1 MTAPNE
7 PPSDPGE
14 MASEASEPATPDAP
28 AGDTENT
35 AFLYP
40 FIESEERDAGP
51 LLTDLAAS
59 ARAKAVLS
67 KQLAAATIEAT
78 RGAIAVAARAM
89 AERFSAGGVLYTF
102 GNGGS
107 SSDAASVAALFSR
120 PPVTRAA
127 PQGHGGRA
135 LPARCLTEDPAILTA
150 LGNAVGFELVFAR
163 QLIAHARGGDI
174 CIAMSTSGG
183 SKNLLVA
190 ADEARRRGVLVVAM
204 AGYDG
209 GTLARSPSVDHSL
222 VVHSDSVHRIQES
235 QAALAMELWRT
246 VQLELTRKAA

>member
-1 MTAPNE
+1 M
-7 PPSDPGE
+7 S
-14 MASEASEPATPDAP
+14 
-28 AGDTENT
+28 
-35 AFLYP
+35 FLYP

-51 LLTDLAAS
+51 LLIDLAAS

-67 KQLAAATIEAT
+67 KQLSTATIEAS
-78 RGAIAVAARAM
+78 RGALDTTARALAAR
-89 AERFSAGGVLYTF
+89 FTAGGVLYTF

-120 PPVTRAA
+120 PPS
-127 PQGHGGRA
+127 GRP

-150 LGNAVGFELVFAR
+150 LGNDVGFELVFAR
-163 QLIAHARGGDI
+163 QLIAHARTGDM
-174 CIAMSTSGG
+174 CIALSTSGG

-190 ADEARRRGVLVVAM
+190 ADEARKRGVLVVAM

-246 VQLELTRKAA
+246 VQLEFTRKAA

>member
-1 MTAPNE
+1 MTN
-7 PPSDPGE
+7 
-14 MASEASEPATPDAP
+14 PDDETT
-28 AGDTENT
+28 G
-35 AFLYP
+35 FLYP
-40 FIESEERDAGP
+40 FIESEERDPAP
-51 LLTDLAAS
+51 LLADLAAS

-67 KQLAAATIEAT
+67 QQLASATIKDAA
-78 RGAIAVAARAM
+78 GAIAATARAM
-89 AERFSAGGVLYTF
+89 VERFEAGGVLYTF

-120 PPVTRAA
+120 PPS
-127 PQGHGGRA
+127 GRP

-150 LGNAVGFELVFAR
+150 LGNDVGFELIFSR
-163 QLIAHARGGDI
+163 QLIAHARTGDI

-190 ADEARRRGVLVVAM
+190 AAEADKRGMLVVAM

-222 VVHSDSVHRIQES
+222 IVRSDSVHRIQES
-235 QAALAMELWRT
+235 QAVLAMELWRG
-246 VQLELTRKAA
+246 VQRMLTTQAV

>member
-1 MTAPNE
+1 MSTPGEPNE
-7 PPSDPGE
+7 
-14 MASEASEPATPDAP
+14 EAT
-28 AGDTENT
+28 G
-35 AFLYP
+35 FLYP
-40 FIESEERDAGP
+40 FIDSEERDPGP
-51 LLTDLAAS
+51 LLVDLAAS

-67 KQLAAATIEAT
+67 KSLAAATIEAT
-78 RGAIAVAARAM
+78 AGAVSAAARAM
-89 AERFSAGGVLYTF
+89 AERFQRGGVLYTF

-120 PPVTRAA
+120 PPSGQ
-127 PQGHGGRA
+127 P

-150 LGNAVGFELVFAR
+150 LGNDVGFELVFAR
-163 QLIAHARGGDI
+163 QLIAHARSGDM

-190 ADEARRRGVLVVAM
+190 ADEARKRGVMVVAM

-222 VVHSDSVHRIQES
+222 VVRSDSVHRIQES
-235 QAALAMELWRT
+235 QAALAMQLWRT

>member
-1 MTAPNE
+1 VT
-7 PPSDPGE
+7 G
-14 MASEASEPATPDAP
+14 PDTS
-28 AGDTENT
+28 AGNTENT

-40 FIESEERDAGP
+40 FIDSEERDAGP
-51 LLTDLAAS
+51 LLADLAAS

-78 RGAIAVAARAM
+78 SGAVAVCARAM
-89 AERFSAGGVLYTF
+89 ADRFTAGGVLYTF

-120 PPVTRAA
+120 PPS
-127 PQGHGGRA
+127 GRA

-150 LGNAVGFELVFAR
+150 LGNDVGFELIFAR
-163 QLIAHARGGDI
+163 QLIAHARKGDM
-174 CIAMSTSGG
+174 CIALSTSGG

-190 ADEARRRGVLVVAM
+190 ADEARKRGVLVVAM

>member
-1 MTAPNE
+1 M
-7 PPSDPGE
+7 
-14 MASEASEPATPDAP
+14 
-28 AGDTENT
+28 
-35 AFLYP
+35 
-40 FIESEERDAGP
+40 
-51 LLTDLAAS
+51 
-59 ARAKAVLS
+59 LS
-67 KQLAAATIEAT
+67 KQLAAATIAAT
-78 RGAIAVAARAM
+78 RGAIDAAARAM

-127 PQGHGGRA
+127 PQGGGPGCRA

-150 LGNAVGFELVFAR
+150 LGNDVGFELVFAR
-163 QLIAHARGGDI
+163 QLIAHARAGDI

-190 ADEARRRGVLVVAM
+190 ADEARKRGVLVVAM

-246 VQLELTRKAA
+246 VQLELSRKAA

>member
-1 MTAPNE
+1 M
-7 PPSDPGE
+7 
-14 MASEASEPATPDAP
+14 SEPEQTS
-28 AGDTENT
+28 
-35 AFLYP
+35 FLYP
-40 FIESEERDAGP
+40 FIDSEERDAGP
-51 LLTDLAAS
+51 LLVDLAAS

-78 RGAIAVAARAM
+78 AGAVAVCARAM
-89 AERFSAGGVLYTF
+89 AERFSTGGVLYTF

-107 SSDAASVAALFSR
+107 SSDAASVASLFSR
-120 PPVTRAA
+120 PPF
-127 PQGHGGRA
+127 GKA
-135 LPARCLTEDPAILTA
+135 LPARCLTEDPAIVTA
-150 LGNAVGFELVFAR
+150 LGNDVGFELIFAR
-163 QLIAHARGGDI
+163 QLIAHARKGDM
-174 CIAMSTSGG
+174 CIALSTSGG

-190 ADEARRRGVLVVAM
+190 ADEARKRGVLVVAM

-246 VQLELTRKAA
+246 VQLELSRKAA

>member
-1 MTAPNE
+1 VSEANE
-7 PPSDPGE
+7 PE
-14 MASEASEPATPDAP
+14 T
-28 AGDTENT
+28 T

-67 KQLAAATIEAT
+67 KQLAAATIAATTGAVEAS
-78 RGAIAVAARAM
+78 ARAM
-89 AERFSAGGVLYTF
+89 AARFSTGGVLYTF

-120 PPVTRAA
+120 PPS
-127 PQGHGGRA
+127 GRP

-150 LGNAVGFELVFAR
+150 LGNDVGFELVFAR
-163 QLIAHARGGDI
+163 QLIAHARAGDM

-190 ADEARRRGVLVVAM
+190 ADEARKRGVLVVAM

-209 GTLARSPSVDHSL
+209 GTLARSASVDHSL

-246 VQLELTRKAA
+246 VQLELSRKAA

>member
-1 MTAPNE
+1 VTEANE
-7 PPSDPGE
+7 P
-14 MASEASEPATPDAP
+14 A
-28 AGDTENT
+28 ENT

-40 FIESEERDAGP
+40 FIDSEERDPRP
-51 LLTDLAAS
+51 LLVDLAAS

-67 KQLAAATIEAT
+67 KRLAAATIEAS
-78 RGAIAVAARAM
+78 AASLDAAARAM
-89 AERFSAGGVLYTF
+89 AQRFQAGGVLYTF

-107 SSDAASVAALFSR
+107 SSDAASVASLFSR
-120 PPVTRAA
+120 PPS
-127 PQGHGGRA
+127 GRP

-150 LGNAVGFELVFAR
+150 LGNDVGFELIFAR
-163 QLIAHARGGDI
+163 QLIAHARKGDM
-174 CIAMSTSGG
+174 CIALSTSGG

-190 ADEARRRGVLVVAM
+190 VDEARKRGVLTVAM

-235 QAALAMELWRT
+235 QAAVAMQLWRN

>member
-1 MTAPNE
+1 M
-7 PPSDPGE
+7 SDPGN
-14 MASEASEPATPDAP
+14 P
-28 AGDTENT
+28 ENT

-40 FIESEERDAGP
+40 FIDSEERDAGP
-51 LLTDLAAS
+51 LLADLAAS
-59 ARAKAVLS
+59 ARAKEVLS
-67 KQLAAATIEAT
+67 KQLAAATIQAT
-78 RGAIAVAARAM
+78 RGAVGAAARAM

-120 PPVTRAA
+120 PPS
-127 PQGHGGRA
+127 GRA

-150 LGNAVGFELVFAR
+150 LGNDVGFELIFAR
-163 QLIAHARGGDI
+163 QLIAHARPGDM
-174 CIAMSTSGG
+174 CIALSTSGG

-190 ADEARRRGVLVVAM
+190 VDEARRRGVLNVAM

-209 GTLARSPSVDHSL
+209 GTLARSPSVDHAL

>member
-1 MTAPNE
+1 MTDPNE
-7 PPSDPGE
+7 PGDP
-14 MASEASEPATPDAP
+14 
-28 AGDTENT
+28 ENT

-67 KQLAAATIEAT
+67 KQLAAATIGAA
-78 RGAIAVAARAM
+78 RGAIDAAARAM
-89 AERFSAGGVLYTF
+89 AARFSEGGVLYTF

-120 PPVTRAA
+120 PPVTRVAQ
-127 PQGHGGRA
+127 QGGGHGRA

-150 LGNAVGFELVFAR
+150 LGNDVGFELVFAR
-163 QLIAHARGGDI
+163 QLIAHARSGDI

-246 VQLELTRKAA
+246 VQLELSRKAA

>member
-1 MTAPNE
+1 M
-7 PPSDPGE
+7 SDDGE
-14 MASEASEPATPDAP
+14 STS
-28 AGDTENT
+28 
-35 AFLYP
+35 FLYP
-40 FIESEERDAGP
+40 FIDSEERDAGP
-51 LLTDLAAS
+51 LLADLAAS
-59 ARAKAVLS
+59 ARAKTVLS
-67 KQLAAATIEAT
+67 RQLAAATIEAT
-78 RGAIAVAARAM
+78 RGAVEGAARAM

-120 PPVTRAA
+120 PPRDR
-127 PQGHGGRA
+127 P

-150 LGNAVGFELVFAR
+150 LGNDVGFELVFAR
-163 QLIAHARGGDI
+163 QLIAHARTGDM
-174 CIAMSTSGG
+174 CIALSTSGG

-190 ADEARRRGVLVVAM
+190 ADEARKRGVLVVAM

-235 QAALAMELWRT
+235 QAALAMELWRN

>member
-1 MTAPNE
+1 V
-7 PPSDPGE
+7 SDPHG
-14 MASEASEPATPDAP
+14 P
-28 AGDTENT
+28 ENT

-40 FIESEERDAGP
+40 FIDSEERDAGP
-51 LLTDLAAS
+51 LLVDLAAS
-59 ARAKAVLS
+59 ARAKEVLS
-67 KQLAAATIEAT
+67 KRLAAATIEAT
-78 RGAIAVAARAM
+78 SGAVSLAARAM

-120 PPVTRAA
+120 PPSAS
-127 PQGHGGRA
+127 P
-135 LPARCLTEDPAILTA
+135 LPARCLTDDPAILTA
-150 LGNAVGFELVFAR
+150 LGNDVGFELIFAR
-163 QLIAHARGGDI
+163 QLIAHARAGDM
-174 CIAMSTSGG
+174 CIALSTSGG

-190 ADEARRRGVLVVAM
+190 VDEARRRGVLTVAM

-209 GTLARSPSVDHSL
+209 GTLARSPAVDHSL

-235 QAALAMELWRT
+235 QAALAMELWRN

>member
-1 MTAPNE
+1 MSAPGEPNE
-7 PPSDPGE
+7 
-14 MASEASEPATPDAP
+14 EAT
-28 AGDTENT
+28 G
-35 AFLYP
+35 FLYP
-40 FIESEERDAGP
+40 FIESEERDPGP
-51 LLTDLAAS
+51 LLVDLAAS
-59 ARAKAVLS
+59 ARAKEVLS
-67 KQLAAATIEAT
+67 TQLAAATIEAT
-78 RGAIAVAARAM
+78 RGAITAAARAM

-120 PPVTRAA
+120 PPSG
-127 PQGHGGRA
+127 QA

-150 LGNAVGFELVFAR
+150 LGNDVGFELVFAR
-163 QLIAHARGGDI
+163 QLIAHARSGDM

-190 ADEARRRGVLVVAM
+190 ADEARKRGVLVVAM

-222 VVHSDSVHRIQES
+222 VVRSDSVHRIQES
-235 QAALAMELWRT
+235 QAALAMQLWRT

>member
-1 MTAPNE
+1 MSEGAGE
-7 PPSDPGE
+7 PES
-14 MASEASEPATPDAP
+14 
-28 AGDTENT
+28 T

-40 FIESEERDAGP
+40 FIDSEERDAGP
-51 LLTDLAAS
+51 LLIDLAAS

-67 KQLAAATIEAT
+67 RQLAAATIQAT
-78 RGAIAVAARAM
+78 AGAISLAARAM
-89 AERFSAGGVLYTF
+89 AERLSAGGVLYTF

-120 PPVTRAA
+120 PP
-127 PQGHGGRA
+127 HGRA
-135 LPARCLTEDPAILTA
+135 VPARCLTEDPAILTA
-150 LGNAVGFELVFAR
+150 LGNDVGFELVFAR
-163 QLIAHARGGDI
+163 QLIAHARSGDM
-174 CIAMSTSGG
+174 CIALSTSGG

-235 QAALAMELWRT
+235 QAALAMELWRS

>member
-1 MTAPNE
+1 M
-7 PPSDPGE
+7 SDPGE
-14 MASEASEPATPDAP
+14 PA
-28 AGDTENT
+28 EQT

-40 FIESEERDAGP
+40 FIDSEERDAGP
-51 LLTDLAAS
+51 LLVDLAAS

-67 KQLAAATIEAT
+67 KQLMAATIEAT
-78 RGAIAVAARAM
+78 RGAVETAARAM
-89 AERFSAGGVLYTF
+89 AQRFESGGVLYTF

-120 PPVTRAA
+120 PPS
-127 PQGHGGRA
+127 GHGRP

-150 LGNAVGFELVFAR
+150 LGNDVGFELVFAR
-163 QLIAHARGGDI
+163 QLIAHARKGDM
-174 CIAMSTSGG
+174 CIALSTSGG

-190 ADEARRRGVLVVAM
+190 ADEARKRGVLVVAM

-235 QAALAMELWRT
+235 QAALAMQLWRT
-246 VQLELTRKAA
+246 IQLELTRKAA

>member
-1 MTAPNE
+1 MSDQGE
-7 PPSDPGE
+7 P
-14 MASEASEPATPDAP
+14 
-28 AGDTENT
+28 TEST

-51 LLTDLAAS
+51 LLADLAAS

-67 KQLAAATIEAT
+67 KQLAAATIGAT
-78 RGAIAVAARAM
+78 SGAVAVCARAM

-107 SSDAASVAALFSR
+107 SSDAASVAALYSR
-120 PPVTRAA
+120 PPS
-127 PQGHGGRA
+127 GRP
-135 LPARCLTEDPAILTA
+135 LPARCLTEDPAIVTA
-150 LGNAVGFELVFAR
+150 LGNDVGFELIFAR
-163 QLIAHARGGDI
+163 QLIAHARKGDM
-174 CIAMSTSGG
+174 CLALSTSGG

-190 ADEARRRGVLVVAM
+190 ADEARKRGVLVVAM

-246 VQLELTRKAA
+246 VQLELSRKAA